1 MFFLAA
7 TLVGW
12 TGGDFV
18 YRKVAAKNTREV
30 RYPHNYESWVTVLHR
45 AYFQKVTYRIL
56 RGLLEKVFGLLIW
69 QMGVDTR
76 RKFTGYHGNYAT

>member
-18 YRKVAAKNTREV
+18 YRKVAAKNIFLYTDI
-30 RYPHNYESWVTVLHR
+30 
-45 AYFQKVTYRIL
+45 KK
-56 RGLLEKVFGLLIW
+56 GK
-69 QMGVDTR
+69 DTQ
-76 RKFTGYHGNYAT
+76 FNDSVY